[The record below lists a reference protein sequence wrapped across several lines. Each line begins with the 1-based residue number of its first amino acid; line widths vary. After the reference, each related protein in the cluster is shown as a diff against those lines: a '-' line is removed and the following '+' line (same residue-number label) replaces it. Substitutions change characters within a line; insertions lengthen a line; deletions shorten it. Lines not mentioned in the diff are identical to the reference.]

1 MPVPKFYLKP
11 SQSHCPEIN
20 LPDGVEVVVGR
31 NVLTRLKDFR
41 LSRKHVSLTANELDG
56 KVEVK
61 RLGANNSF
69 WAKRESEEG
78 RKVSFLLQRK
88 TICWFDSGQ
97 DGTTSIRP
105 LRTRLLV
112 L

>member
-1 MPVPKFYLKP
+1 M
-11 SQSHCPEIN
+11 
-20 LPDGVEVVVGR
+20 VGR

-78 RKVSFLLQRK
+78 RKVSFLLRR
-88 TICWFDSGQ
+88 FDSGQ
-97 DGTTSIRP
+97 DGTRSIRP
-105 LRTRLLV
+105 LTTRLLV

>member
-1 MPVPKFYLKP
+1 M
-11 SQSHCPEIN
+11 
-20 LPDGVEVVVGR
+20 VGR

-78 RKVSFLLQRK
+78 RKVSFLLRR
-88 TICWFDSGQ
+88 FDYGQ
-97 DGTTSIRP
+97 DGTRSIRP
-105 LRTRLLV
+105 LTTRLL
-112 L
+112 LL